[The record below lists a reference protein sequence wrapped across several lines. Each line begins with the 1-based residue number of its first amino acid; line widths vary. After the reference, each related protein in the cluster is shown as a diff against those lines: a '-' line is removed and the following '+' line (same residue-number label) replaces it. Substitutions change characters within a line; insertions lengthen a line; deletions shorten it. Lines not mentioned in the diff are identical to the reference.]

1 MAMPANPNEAATTVR
16 IGDTVF
22 TIDTTTAA
30 AVQDHSTAWRPAGSH
45 LAALV
50 TEMVIGMNDDTVSDD
65 VASKIQSISAHSY
78 LARRALLGGH
88 RSAAILDSALMVVAV
103 EQLAA
108 AGSEDAAA
116 AMQMVADRLRL
127 DGIADEAFAMARTML
142 KGAA

>member
-1 MAMPANPNEAATTVR
+1 MPPTPNATATTVR
-16 IGDTVF
+16 IGDALF
-22 TIDTTTAA
+22 TINTATAA
-30 AVQDHSTAWRPAGSH
+30 AAQEHSTAWRPGGSH
-45 LAALV
+45 LAGLV
-50 TEMVIGMNDDTVSDD
+50 AETVIGMADHTVIDD
-65 VASKIQSISAHSY
+65 VASKIQSISALSY
-78 LARRALLGGH
+78 LARRALLDGH

-116 AMQMVADRLRL
+116 AMQIVADRLRL

>member
-1 MAMPANPNEAATTVR
+1 MAMPPTPNAPATTVR
-16 IGDTVF
+16 IGDAVF
-22 TIDTTTAA
+22 TIDTTGAA
-30 AVQDHSTAWRPAGSH
+30 AAQDHSTAWRPAGYR
-45 LAALV
+45 LAGLV
-50 TEMVIGMNDDTVSDD
+50 AETVIGMADDVVSDD
-65 VASKIQSISAHSY
+65 VASKIQSISALSY

-116 AMQMVADRLRL
+116 TLQIVADRLRL

-142 KGAA
+142 KDAA

>member
-1 MAMPANPNEAATTVR
+1 MPPTPNAPATTVR
-16 IGDTVF
+16 IGDAVF
-22 TIDTTTAA
+22 TIDTTTIAA
-30 AVQDHSTAWRPAGSH
+30 AQDHSTAWRPAGSH
-45 LAALV
+45 LAGLV
-50 TEMVIGMNDDTVSDD
+50 AGTVIGMADDTVSDD
-65 VASKIQSISAHSY
+65 VASKVQSISALSY

-116 AMQMVADRLRL
+116 AMQIVADRLRL

>member
-1 MAMPANPNEAATTVR
+1 MPSNPNEPAITVHV
-16 IGDTVF
+16 DDAVF
-22 TIDTTTAA
+22 TIKTTSTAA
-30 AVQDHSTAWRPAGSH
+30 AQDHSTAWRPSGSH
-45 LAALV
+45 LVELV
-50 TEMVIGMNDDTVSDD
+50 AETVIGMAGDAVGEG
-65 VASKIQSISAHSY
+65 VADKIQSISALSY

-116 AMQMVADRLRL
+116 AMQIVADRLRL

-142 KGAA
+142 KDAA

>member
-1 MAMPANPNEAATTVR
+1 MPPIPNASPTTVR
-16 IGDTVF
+16 IGDEVF
-22 TIDTTTAA
+22 AINTISTTA
-30 AVQDHSTAWRPAGSH
+30 QDHSTVWRPAGSH
-45 LAALV
+45 LAGLV
-50 TEMVIGMNDDTVSDD
+50 AETVIGMAGDAVGER
-65 VASKIQSISAHSY
+65 VADKIQSISAHSY

-116 AMQMVADRLRL
+116 AMQIVADRLRL

-142 KGAA
+142 EEAA